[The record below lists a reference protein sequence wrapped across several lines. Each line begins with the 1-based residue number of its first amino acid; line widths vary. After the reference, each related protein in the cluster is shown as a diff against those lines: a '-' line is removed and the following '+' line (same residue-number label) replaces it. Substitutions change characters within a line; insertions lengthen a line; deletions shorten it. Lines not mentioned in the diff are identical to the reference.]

1 MEREEG
7 KNPASELKG
16 KCGKVYSIDC
26 KDCLDWTECPAVPKI
41 ENSERVCPEKCER
54 PEDNDK
60 IKNPCIHEEN
70 GLCKTKEECIHKKL
84 DTTKGA
90 RFISAGT
97 FEFKLKDKIGKAP
110 SPEKVVYEEPEPIG
124 TIAEQEMT
132 EKEPRKNP
140 DKVQKE
146 KEPKPEVCPE
156 DRCGGSIAEQ
166 IEYHKNNG
174 KVSQEQPRE
183 GVAYGIYKILSELK
197 AEIKTTFGQPT
208 VEKILFI
215 DGIPLACEKIES
227 LISLREAKAV
237 SKERERIKLD
247 ETLFNEGI
255 FDILNDTI
263 DTQNPKESITSIT
276 FKVIKEVNRQLAEK
290 L

>member
-1 MEREEG
+1 MTEREAG
-7 KNPASELKG
+7 KNPAGEKM
-16 KCGKVYSIDC
+16 
-26 KDCLDWTECPAVPKI
+26 

-132 EKEPRKNP
+132 EKEPVDQAKLT
-140 DKVQKE
+140 K
-146 KEPKPEVCPE
+146 
-156 DRCGGSIAEQ
+156 EQ
-166 IEYHKNNG
+166 IENWR
-174 KVSQEQPRE
+174 KVLSYTMGFVSE
-183 GVAYGIYKILSELK
+183 ILS
-197 AEIKTTFGQPT
+197 
-208 VEKILFI
+208 
-215 DGIPLACEKIES
+215 
-227 LISLREAKAV
+227 
-237 SKERERIKLD
+237 D
-247 ETLFNEGI
+247 ETIQRYRDNMQKI
-255 FDILNDTI
+255 IN
-263 DTQNPKESITSIT
+263 KES
-276 FKVIKEVNRQLAEK
+276 
-290 L
+290 